1 MSGSVPHPFDPLS
14 GEEIRLA
21 TSIVR
26 KEHGDAVHFHVI
38 TLQEPRKAEMVAWL
52 ANPSSGARPRRVA
65 EVVIIDPRDGKGH
78 VYDGL
83 VDLKSQRIT
92 KWERA
97 EGQQPIVRPPPGL
110 ILERWL
116 TNDFLTAHRRRNA
129 RSRTSVSQRPP
140 SHRAMPN

>member
-1 MSGSVPHPFDPLS
+1 MSGSIPHPFDPLS

-21 TSIVR
+21 TSVVR

-65 EVVIIDPRDGKGH
+65 EIVIIDPREGKGH

-83 VDLKSQRIT
+83 VDLKRQRIT

-97 EGQQPIVRPPPGL
+97 EGQQPIVRPPPRITSEKWL
-110 ILERWL
+110 IDDHL
-116 TNDFLTAHRRRNA
+116 AAYRRRNA
-129 RSRTSVSQRPP
+129 RSRRSLSQRSS
-140 SHRAMPN
+140 SHRTMPN